1 MKKNIFHPSSF
12 IFHPLLLLFCGFL
25 TACGL
30 VELHSSKNGD
40 LDGFWHL
47 ETVDTLATGNSA
59 DLREELRFW
68 MFQGGIFQCQSPDFL
83 NGQRLVSQFSHED
96 GQIIL
101 WKLLYD
107 RREEGDP
114 VVENVELLQPFGIN
128 QIEGSTFR
136 VEELSGSKMT
146 LSTETLRLSF
156 KKH

>member
-1 MKKNIFHPSSF
+1 MSNNMKKNILFTSISA
-12 IFHPLLLLFCGFL
+12 LFCLWLL

-47 ETVDTLATGNSA
+47 ETIDSLATGNTC
-59 DLREELRFW
+59 DLREERRFW
-68 MFQGGIFQCQSPDFL
+68 MFQGTIFQLYCPEL
-83 NGQRLVSQFSHED
+83 HGGQRFVSQFSND
-96 GQIIL
+96 NGQITI
-101 WKLLYD
+101 WKVLYD

-114 VVENVELLQPFGIN
+114 VVENVEILQPFGIN
-128 QIEGSTFR
+128 KIEGEVFR

>member
-1 MKKNIFHPSSF
+1 
-12 IFHPLLLLFCGFL
+12 
-25 TACGL
+25 
-30 VELHSSKNGD
+30 
-40 LDGFWHL
+40 
-47 ETVDTLATGNSA
+47 
-59 DLREELRFW
+59 
-68 MFQGGIFQCQSPDFL
+68 QGSIFQLYCPELYD
-83 NGQRLVSQFSHED
+83 GQRFVSQFSHED